1 MNVSS
6 VIVNARVG
14 HSLAVQE
21 ALQQQAGIEIHAAS
35 PEGKLIVTIETQ
47 SDRDTIAA
55 YERIGQTEGV
65 LSAAMVYHQIESEPD
80 KEI

>member
-6 VIVNARVG
+6 LIVNAKDG
-14 HSLAVQE
+14 HALAVQ
-21 ALQQQAGIEIHAAS
+21 ALLTQQSGVEIHAAS
-35 PEGKLIVTIETQ
+35 PEGKLIVTIETD
-47 SDRDTIAA
+47 SDRETIAA
-55 YERIGQTEGV
+55 YERISRTDGV

>member
-6 VIVNARVG
+6 LIVNAQDG
-14 HSLAVQE
+14 KALAVQT
-21 ALQQQAGIEIHAAS
+21 LLTQQAGVEIHATS
-35 PEGKLIVTIETQ
+35 PEGKLIVTIETE

-55 YERIGQTEGV
+55 YERISRTDGV

-80 KEI
+80 QEI

>member
-35 PEGKLIVTIETQ
+35 PEGKLIVTIETE
-47 SDRDTIAA
+47 SDRETVAA
-55 YERIGQTEGV
+55 FERITQTDGV